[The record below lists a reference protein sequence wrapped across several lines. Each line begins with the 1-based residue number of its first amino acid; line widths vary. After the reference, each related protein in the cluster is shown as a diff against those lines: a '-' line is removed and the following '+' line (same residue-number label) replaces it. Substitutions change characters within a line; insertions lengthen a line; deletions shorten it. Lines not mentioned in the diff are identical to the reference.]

1 MARIK
6 IEDLPVLDELDAA
19 QTKGIFGGYLK
30 SPLKNASDTSDSSGE
45 GVPTEAFMLNFEEIK
60 VTYTEE
66 NPDTDPDGDMTWEI
80 SENK

>member
-1 MARIK
+1 MAKIK

-30 SPLKNASDTSDSSGE
+30 SPLKNAPDTSDSSGE
-45 GVPTEAFMLNFEEIK
+45 DVPTEIFKLNFEEIK
-60 VTYTEE
+60 VTYNEE
-66 NPDTDPDGDMTWEI
+66 DTDPDRDMTWEI